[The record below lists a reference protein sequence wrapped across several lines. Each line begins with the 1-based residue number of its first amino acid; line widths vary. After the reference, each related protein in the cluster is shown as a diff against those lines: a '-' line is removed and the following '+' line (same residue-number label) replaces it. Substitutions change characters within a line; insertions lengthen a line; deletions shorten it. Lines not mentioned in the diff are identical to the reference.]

1 MKCPPCTQNCNQGR
15 WCPARMSDQD
25 IRDCM
30 DEVPDSLTADNF
42 LYAFARAV
50 EAKARGWLGVTPE
63 EKDAWKRHTNDQ
75 A

>member
-1 MKCPPCTQNCNQGR
+1 
-15 WCPARMSDQD
+15 
-25 IRDCM
+25 M
-30 DEVPDSLTADNF
+30 DEVPDSLNAHNF
-42 LYAFARAV
+42 LHAFARAV

>member
-1 MKCPPCTQNCNQGR
+1 
-15 WCPARMSDQD
+15 
-25 IRDCM
+25 M
-30 DEVPDSLTADNF
+30 DEVPDSLAADNF

-50 EAKARGWLGVTPE
+50 EAKARGRLGVTNE

>member
-1 MKCPPCTQNCNQGR
+1 
-15 WCPARMSDQD
+15 
-25 IRDCM
+25 M
-30 DEVPDSLTADNF
+30 DEIPNSLTEIDF

-50 EAKARGWLGVTPE
+50 EAKARGWLGVTHE